1 MSRNRMLSLPF
12 FGRQRHPHAYTLEL
26 MKLSIERLPPTFS
39 DERKEHYAA
48 LQAQFAKDRAT
59 PYETIRAAIVELGKE
74 SWPYRKAYE
83 EMYARFGQASEESFL
98 LKHLD
103 SGVRE
108 KYERYIHE
116 GGKLNYVESV
126 KSIDELRAPSPFERY
141 FTPEE
146 KFGIEQALLD
156 ARDEARKEI
165 NQLVT
170 DKKDV
175 EYAKLVEAYRV
186 TQRELEGKLEELR
199 GLADVSEKWEAE
211 IQDRVRT
218 IEEGWSVVEKGM
230 DAVQLEKENEYWRG
244 TLEAFLH
251 A

>member
-1 MSRNRMLSLPF
+1 MLPF

-39 DERKEHYAA
+39 NERKSHYAA
-48 LQAQFAKDRAT
+48 LHAQFAKDRAT
-59 PYETIRAAIVELGKE
+59 SYDRIREALVEFGKE
-74 SWPYRKAYE
+74 SWAYRKAYE
-83 EMYARFGQASEESFL
+83 EMYARFGRSSEESFL
-98 LKHLD
+98 LERLD
-103 SGVRE
+103 RGVRE
-108 KYERYIHE
+108 KYERFIHD

-126 KSIDELRAPSPFERY
+126 KSVDELRAPSPFERY

-146 KFGIEQALLD
+146 KFAIEQALLD

-175 EYAKLVEAYRV
+175 EYAKLVESYRG
-186 TQRELEGKLEELR
+186 TQRSLEGKLEELR
-199 GLADVSEKWEAE
+199 GLANVSDKWEAE
-211 IQDRVRT
+211 INDRVRT

-230 DAVQLEKENEYWRG
+230 DVVQLEKENEYWRG